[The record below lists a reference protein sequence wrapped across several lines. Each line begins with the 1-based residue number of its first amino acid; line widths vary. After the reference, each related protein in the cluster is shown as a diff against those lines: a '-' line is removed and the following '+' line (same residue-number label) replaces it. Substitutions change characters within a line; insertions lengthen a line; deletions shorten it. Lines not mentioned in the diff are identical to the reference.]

1 MDRFTYLII
10 GGGMTAAAAAKGIRE
25 VDDRGSIAIVSGEN
39 RPPYDRPP
47 LTKALWTGK
56 ATEDEI
62 WRDVPEDVTFH
73 EGRSIVALDAQARKA
88 TAEDGETYE
97 YGKLLLATGGT
108 PRRLPFGGDNIIYY
122 RDFSSYR
129 RLRELTESYDRF
141 AVIGGGFIGSEL
153 AAALAMNDKQVTML
167 FPEEGIGARLFPA
180 KMARYLNA
188 YYAERGVEVLT
199 GESVV
204 DVEGEGTGQPSRTAV
219 KPLTVVT
226 DQGRR
231 IEVDGVVAGI
241 GITPNVAL
249 AEKAALKVENGVL
262 VDPSLRTDDDNIYA
276 AGDVANFYDYALQSH
291 RRVEHE
297 DAANSMGRQ
306 AGRNMAGAGEDYD
319 YSPMFYSDLFD
330 HGYEAVGV
338 LDSRLKTVADWREE
352 NEKGVIYYLDGGR
365 LRGVLLW
372 NVWDKVDEAREL
384 IAESNAVG
392 SEPVQADAFRGRL

>member
-25 VDDRGSIAIVSGEN
+25 VDEEGSIAIVSGEN

-56 ATEDEI
+56 ASEDEI

-73 EGRSIVALDAQARKA
+73 EGRSIVALDAQGRTA
-88 TAEDGETYE
+88 TADNGETYE

-108 PRRLPFGGDNIIYY
+108 PRRLPFGEEKIIYY
-122 RDFSSYR
+122 RDFNSYR
-129 RLRELTESYDRF
+129 RLRELTENHDRF

-153 AAALAMNDKQVTML
+153 AAALAMNDKEVTML
-167 FPEEGIGARLFPA
+167 FPESGIGARLFPEELA
-180 KMARYLNA
+180 HYLNE
-188 YYAERGVEVLT
+188 YYARQGVEVLK

-204 DVEGEGTGQPSRTAV
+204 DVQGEGTA
-219 KPLTVVT
+219 LTVVT

-231 IEVDGVVAGI
+231 IEANGVVAGI

-262 VDPSLRTDDDNIYA
+262 VDPSLRTNDDNIYA
-276 AGDVANFYDYALQSH
+276 AGDVANFYDYALQLH

-352 NEKGVIYYLDGGR
+352 NEKGVIYYVDDGR

-384 IAESNAVG
+384 IAASNAVD
-392 SEPVQADAFRGRL
+392 SKSLQPEALRGRL

>member
-25 VDDRGSIAIVSGEN
+25 VDGEGSIAIVSSED

-62 WRDVPEDVTFH
+62 WRDVPEDVALY
-73 EGRSIVALDAQARKA
+73 EGRSIVALDAQERKA
-88 TAEDGETYE
+88 TAEDGEAFE

-108 PRRLPFGGDNIIYY
+108 PRRLPFGGDSIIYY
-122 RDFSSYR
+122 RDFGSYQ
-129 RLRELTESYDRF
+129 RLRELTENYDRF

-153 AAALAMNDKQVTML
+153 AAALAMNGKKVTML

-180 KMARYLNA
+180 GLARYLNG
-188 YYAERGVEVLT
+188 YYADHGVEVLA

-204 DVEGEGTGQPSRTAV
+204 DVEGEGV
-219 KPLTVVT
+219 DLTVVT

-231 IEVDGVVAGI
+231 IEANGVVAGI
-241 GITPNVAL
+241 GITPNVTL
-249 AEKAALKVENGVL
+249 AEKAVLKVQNGVL

-276 AGDVANFYDYALQSH
+276 AGDVADFYDYALQAH

-297 DAANSMGRQ
+297 DAANTMGRQ

-338 LDSRLKTVADWREE
+338 LDSRLETVADWREE
-352 NEKGVIYYLDGGR
+352 NEKGVIYYLDDGR

-372 NVWDKVDEAREL
+372 NVWDKVDAARKLITKSNEVGGEL
-384 IAESNAVG
+384 
-392 SEPVQADAFRGRL
+392 VQADALRGRL

>member
-1 MDRFTYLII
+1 MDRYIYLII

-25 VDDRGSIAIVSGEN
+25 VDEEGSIAIVSGEN

-56 ATEDEI
+56 ASEDEI
-62 WRDVPEDVTFH
+62 WRDVPEDVTFY
-73 EGRSIVALDAQARKA
+73 EGRSIVALDAEARQA
-88 TAEDGETYE
+88 TAEDGETFE

-122 RDFSSYR
+122 RDFGSYR
-129 RLRELTESYDRF
+129 RLRALTENHDRF
-141 AVIGGGFIGSEL
+141 TVIGGGFIGSEL
-153 AAALAMNDKQVTML
+153 AAALAMNGKKVTML
-167 FPEEGIGARLFPA
+167 FPEEGIGARLFPTELS
-180 KMARYLNA
+180 RYLND
-188 YYAERGVEVLT
+188 YYAGHGVEVLT

-204 DVEGEGTGQPSRTAV
+204 DVEGEGAA
-219 KPLTVVT
+219 LTVVT
-226 DQGRR
+226 DQGKR
-231 IEVDGVVAGI
+231 IATNGVVAGI

-338 LDSRLKTVADWREE
+338 LDSRLQTMADWREE
-352 NEKGVIYYLDGGR
+352 NEKGVIYYLDDGR
-365 LRGVLLW
+365 LQGVLLW

-384 IAESNAVG
+384 IADANKVG
-392 SEPVQADAFRGRL
+392 SEPVQAHALRGRL

>member
-25 VDDRGSIAIVSGEN
+25 VDEEGSIAIVSGEN

-56 ATEDEI
+56 ASEDEI

-73 EGRSIVALDAQARKA
+73 EGRSIVALDAQGRTA
-88 TAEDGETYE
+88 TADNGETYE

-108 PRRLPFGGDNIIYY
+108 PRRLPFGEEKIIYY
-122 RDFSSYR
+122 RDFNSYR
-129 RLRELTESYDRF
+129 RLRELTENHDRF

-153 AAALAMNDKQVTML
+153 AAALAMNDKEVTML
-167 FPEEGIGARLFPA
+167 FPESGIGARLFPEELA
-180 KMARYLNA
+180 HYLNE
-188 YYAERGVEVLT
+188 YYARQGVEVLK

-204 DVEGEGTGQPSRTAV
+204 DVQGEGTA
-219 KPLTVVT
+219 LTVVT

-231 IEVDGVVAGI
+231 IEANGVVAGI

-262 VDPSLRTDDDNIYA
+262 VDPSLRTNDDNIYA

-352 NEKGVIYYLDGGR
+352 NEKGVIYYVDDGR

-384 IAESNAVG
+384 IAASNAVD
-392 SEPVQADAFRGRL
+392 SKSLQPEALRGRL